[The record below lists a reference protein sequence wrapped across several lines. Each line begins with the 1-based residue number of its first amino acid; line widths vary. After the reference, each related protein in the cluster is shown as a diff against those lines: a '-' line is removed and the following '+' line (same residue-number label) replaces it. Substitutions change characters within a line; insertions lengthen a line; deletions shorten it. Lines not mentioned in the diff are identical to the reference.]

1 MDAETDSDADT
12 PDSDLDVV
20 AVTGG
25 NGTLGRAVVARLNEA
40 GYRTVNLS
48 RGKTDAADADAYLR
62 TDLLDAGEVYGSLA
76 RSDADAVAHLGALPT
91 PERTPGYVTFR
102 SNAVGTYHVLEA
114 AAALDVGSVALA
126 SSLSALGAG
135 FDPDPIDV
143 RYLPV
148 DEDHPATPANPYGI
162 GKLTAE
168 TVADGFGRAD
178 GPPRTISSLRFPWVV
193 TPEDVA
199 ATFGGERENEA
210 GTDRSLPGIRAA
222 GDFETARDTLFT
234 YVHVDDAARAVERAL
249 TAGFAGHERFFPVA
263 ADTTTTT
270 PSARLAAEV
279 YPDATVLRDL
289 EGIESLVSGR
299 KAVEVLGWRPKR
311 SWRD

>member
-1 MDAETDSDADT
+1 MDAETDADST
-12 PDSDLDVV
+12 RDPDVV

-48 RGKTDAADADAYLR
+48 RGKSDAAEADGYLR

-76 RSDADAVAHLGALPT
+76 RSGADAVAHLGALPT
-91 PERTPGYVTFR
+91 PERTPGHVTFR
-102 SNAVGTYHVLEA
+102 SNALGAYHVLEA
-114 AAALDVGSVALA
+114 AAALGVGSVALA

-148 DEDHPATPANPYGI
+148 DEDHPATPTNPYGI
-162 GKLTAE
+162 GKLAAE
-168 TVADGFGRAD
+168 TAADGFGRRD

-199 ATFGGERENEA
+199 ATFGG
-210 GTDRSLPGIRAA
+210 DRSLAGIRAGGHFA
-222 GDFETARDTLFT
+222 TARDTLFS
-234 YVHVDDAARAVERAL
+234 YVHVGDAARAVERAL
-249 TAGFAGHERFFPVA
+249 TAGFDGHERFFPVA

-270 PSARLAAEV
+270 PSARLAEEV
-279 YPDATVLRDL
+279 YPDATAGDL
-289 EGIESLVSGR
+289 EGRESLLSGR
-299 KAVEVLGWRPKR
+299 KAADALGWRPGR
-311 SWRD
+311 SWRG